1 MVPKIRTVSACCP
14 GFTTST
20 NGSTCVPL
28 CRSGWSDLLLS
39 AIFWSDLADSLEKD
53 FYKMV
58 SDWEHL
64 KVSGNKRL
72 WWLPWASKTPQNGKS
87 YCRLLAKSSILWK
100 FKMRIWMRRRWL
112 LRWMLSRCRCIMI
125 GYNHDHHHQLK
136 IIAHC
141 DDKAG
146 IFMGLWLCEIHSVW
160 DTEALPGPAPS
171 LDPLPVVSWSS
182 SLSWQLAI
190 LVLLVAMALMVI
202 VVHRLWNVPLVRTVG
217 RFSILRGSDFSIS
230 LSAAKCLT
238 LAILEII
245 FNIYLGE
252 TDFESH
258 NPWIQ

>member
-1 MVPKIRTVSACCP
+1 MAAR
-14 GFTTST
+14 
-20 NGSTCVPL
+20 
-28 CRSGWSDLLLS
+28 
-39 AIFWSDLADSLEKD
+39 
-53 FYKMV
+53 
-58 SDWEHL
+58 
-64 KVSGNKRL
+64 
-72 WWLPWASKTPQNGKS
+72 WLPWASKTPQNGKS

-100 FKMRIWMRRRWL
+100 FKMRIWMRRGWL
-112 LRWMLSRCRCIMI
+112 LRRKLSRCRCIMI

-202 VVHRLWNVPLVRTVG
+202 VHRLWNVIWWWLLYIVVHRLWNVPLVRTVR

-230 LSAAKCLT
+230 LSAAKCWT
-238 LAILEII
+238 FLAILEII

>member
-1 MVPKIRTVSACCP
+1 
-14 GFTTST
+14 
-20 NGSTCVPL
+20 
-28 CRSGWSDLLLS
+28 
-39 AIFWSDLADSLEKD
+39 
-53 FYKMV
+53 MV

-125 GYNHDHHHQLK
+125 GYNNHDHHRQLK
-136 IIAHC
+136 IIVYC
-141 DDKAG
+141 DDKAAG

-202 VVHRLWNVPLVRTVG
+202 VVHRLWNVPLLRTVR

-258 NPWIQ
+258 NPGIHGSNKV